1 MAGQNRR
8 QFFRLPLPH
17 PLSSNVTIIQIKN
30 NAIET
35 GKAKVLIE
43 DISPGGLRFISN
55 VKLPATP
62 QVILEFETEILNNNL
77 QLPGY
82 IVRKVPRDKDMY
94 EYGVKFTLENNVHAE
109 LISLLQL
116 LSIRLRRTPLVG
128 GCRFATNEE
137 LEQLNRSSKSS

>member
-94 EYGVKFTLENNVHAE
+94 EYGVKFTLENNVHAK